1 MEVVFS
7 LALPRDE
14 ASVPV
19 VRRLCRSSLQNIG
32 VEPACVSDIEL
43 ALTEACTNVLKHA
56 FDSQEEYRVEI
67 KLDNNECSIAVIDE
81 GRGFDHFAL
90 AKGEEAAMSAEGGRG
105 IQLMRALVDNVN
117 FTSAPEK
124 GTMVNLVKTLVL
136 QEDSMLLQL
145 GLSNAGDH
153 GSPNAGDHG
162 SPASVSAQE

>member
-32 VEPACVSDIEL
+32 VMPECVGDIEL

-56 FDSQEEYRVEI
+56 LDAHEEYRVEI
-67 KLDNNECSIAVIDE
+67 MLNAHKCSIAVIDE
-81 GRGFDHFAL
+81 GRGFDHPNL
-90 AKGEEAAMSAEGGRG
+90 AKGEEAAMGAEGGRG

-117 FTSAPEK
+117 FTSEPEQ
-124 GTMVNLVKTLVL
+124 GTMVRLVKSLEL
-136 QEDSMLLQL
+136 EEDSILLRL
-145 GLSNAGDH
+145 GVSEPH
-153 GSPNAGDHG
+153 ERVRS
-162 SPASVSAQE
+162 ASTAAQD